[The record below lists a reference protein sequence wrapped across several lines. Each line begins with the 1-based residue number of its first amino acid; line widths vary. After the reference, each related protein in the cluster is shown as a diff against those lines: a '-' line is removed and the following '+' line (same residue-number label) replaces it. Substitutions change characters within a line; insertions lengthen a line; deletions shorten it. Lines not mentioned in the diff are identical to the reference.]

1 MGLHDKEFTTPRIVV
16 MVLKDGDRILFS
28 KRAKAEAHL
37 KGWVPLGAGGHIEDG
52 ETAEEALVREAKE
65 ELGVDVEITRLLGEI
80 EHKERFLVFECKLL
94 RGELKPD
101 AREIQ
106 ETKWISIKQAEKF
119 SRNALTKKVLNLL
132 QDITPS

>member
-1 MGLHDKEFTTPRIVV
+1 LSPHNTDKKITIPRIVV
-16 MVLKDGDRILFS
+16 MVLRDDERILFG

-37 KGWVPLGAGGHIEDG
+37 KGWAPLSAGGHIENG

-65 ELGVDVEITRLLGEI
+65 ELGVDVKITRLLGEI
-80 EHKERFLVFECKLL
+80 EHKEHSMVFECELL

-101 AREIQ
+101 PREIQ
-106 ETKWISIKQAEKF
+106 ELRWISIKQAKNF

-132 QDITPS
+132 